1 MLAKLSAHVWNVT
14 LLAAW
19 ITVAMLVIFAP

>member
-1 MLAKLSAHVWNVT
+1 MLARLNAHAWELT

-19 ITVAMLVIFAP
+19 LVVAMLVIFAP